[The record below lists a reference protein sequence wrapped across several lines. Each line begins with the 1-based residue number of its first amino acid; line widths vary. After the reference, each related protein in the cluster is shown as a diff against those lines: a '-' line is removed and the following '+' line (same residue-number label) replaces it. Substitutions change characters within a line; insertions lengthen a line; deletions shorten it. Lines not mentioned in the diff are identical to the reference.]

1 MQQIQKFVYVDA
13 LLNPLSGKARRCALL
28 YYILLCL
35 MADDFT
41 CQGRGVL
48 PLNGLMYVRHK
59 SVRVV
64 RRLITGGGHYDASG
78 QV

>member
-1 MQQIQKFVYVDA
+1 MQQIQKFVYVDT
-13 LLNPLSGKARRCALL
+13 LLNPLSGKSHRCALL
-28 YYILLCL
+28 YYTLLCL
-35 MADDFT
+35 TPDDFT

-48 PLNGLMYVRHK
+48 PLNGLMYVWHK

-64 RRLITGGGHYDASG
+64 RRLITGGGHYDANG

>member
-1 MQQIQKFVYVDA
+1 
-13 LLNPLSGKARRCALL
+13 
-28 YYILLCL
+28 